1 MGCDRFRKQYA
12 AYAARTGVT
21 SGVEHRVGQAIEV
34 DRAGKTIR
42 IVDPVTGDESGA
54 CLFVG
59 VLPTGRKQRTRWR
72 TGSTAERRGPTAMS
86 RTRAT
91 GVPSRTRTPGP
102 PWICASAPAQ
112 SRLCS
117 THRLL
122 PSTAANQYSTNET
135 DPPGKTVWRQWDREC
150 CEKWARRAGPDCAD
164 VVGRLFAAQRFDDQG
179 VEPALAVPRLSRC
192 YTRAASRTRVLAGP
206 AVGDVAA
213 ALAHQADT

>member
-21 SGVEHRVGQAIEV
+21 SGVEHRAGQAIEV

-72 TGSTAERRGPTAMS
+72 TGSTAGRRGPTAMS

-102 PWICASAPAQ
+102 PWTCASAPAQ

-135 DPPGKTVWRQWDREC
+135 DPPGRPYGGSGTGNAARSGRGGPARLRRRRRE
-150 CEKWARRAGPDCAD
+150 AVRRAT
-164 VVGRLFAAQRFDDQG
+164 VR
-179 VEPALAVPRLSRC
+179 
-192 YTRAASRTRVLAGP
+192 
-206 AVGDVAA
+206 
-213 ALAHQADT
+213 